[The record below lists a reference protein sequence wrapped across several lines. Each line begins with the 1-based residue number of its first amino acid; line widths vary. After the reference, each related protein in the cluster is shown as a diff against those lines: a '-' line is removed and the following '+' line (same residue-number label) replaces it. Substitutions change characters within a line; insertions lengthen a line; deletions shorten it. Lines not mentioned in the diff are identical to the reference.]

1 MTKTEQKPKP
11 KPQKPKRKKETE
23 APAKV
28 EAPKKKSTGIRTAV
42 RYGEI
47 SPELALH
54 RLEEARSK
62 GEYVGEEIINWLK
75 NRKKPK
81 KKSVEAQSVEQEDQE
96 EE

>member
-1 MTKTEQKPKP
+1 MKKELQEKP
-11 KPQKPKRKKETE
+11 KPQKPKHKKE
-23 APAKV
+23 
-28 EAPKKKSTGIRTAV
+28 PKAAEPPKPKSTGLRTAV

-75 NRKKPK
+75 RRKKMKNKPAEL
-81 KKSVEAQSVEQEDQE
+81 VE
-96 EE
+96 EEEDGDS